1 MVSLDMEGMMSI
13 TTIYAKAIEELAE
26 EKGLGIKELAHK
38 TLGLSSPEVSLRE
51 FRRVIRPDRKGRL
64 RELTLREAYELSR
77 CLGETMESVI
87 AIGMRFI

>member
-1 MVSLDMEGMMSI
+1 MEAMMSI
-13 TTIYAKAIEELAE
+13 TTIYAKAVEELAK
-26 EKGLGIKELAHK
+26 EKKLDLKELAHK
-38 TLGLSSPEVSLRE
+38 TLGLTTPDISLRE
-51 FRRVIRPDRKGRL
+51 FRRVTRPDQKGRI